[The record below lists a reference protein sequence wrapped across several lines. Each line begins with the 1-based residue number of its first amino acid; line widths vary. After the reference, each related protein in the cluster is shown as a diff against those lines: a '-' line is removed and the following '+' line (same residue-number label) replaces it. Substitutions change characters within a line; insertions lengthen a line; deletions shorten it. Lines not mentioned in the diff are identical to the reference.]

1 MSKAW
6 IAGGEV
12 SPILMA
18 PFHVY
23 RLKSDGFLAIDL
35 QANILSDLP
44 SRIMPPL
51 YPVKDMSWSIARLN
65 SRFAI
70 EREAD
75 VVATQRMAAIHVSE
89 IGENVADLSE
99 FQDTIVAATDFLF
112 SGLPA

>member
-1 MSKAW
+1 
-6 IAGGEV
+6 
-12 SPILMA
+12 
-18 PFHVY
+18 
-23 RLKSDGFLAIDL
+23 
-35 QANILSDLP
+35 
-44 SRIMPPL
+44 
-51 YPVKDMSWSIARLN
+51 MSWSIARLN